1 MPWLWGPP
9 GEAVP
14 GPVGEPSMALAA
26 GDEVPRTF
34 RWVQAEGAAGLGAV
48 GHVPTPSWGSSR
60 HPPGQRELGAAS
72 PRAPL
77 ASPGHGSPC
86 RANLWMTTWLACFQ
100 TADRAWPLAHTCPRG
115 FPSSS
120 LLQTPPPRAT
130 WPSSLPPE
138 GSVPSRASV
147 PQRERTVFSLREK
160 SASDLV
166 FSLHLIFVWLLFA
179 VLITKAG
186 RAPGGKSNW

>member
-1 MPWLWGPP
+1 MSPLPWLWGPP

-86 RANLWMTTWLACFQ
+86 RANLWMATWLACFPNGRQ
-100 TADRAWPLAHTCPRG
+100 
-115 FPSSS
+115 S
-120 LLQTPPPRAT
+120 L
-130 WPSSLPPE
+130 
-138 GSVPSRASV
+138 
-147 PQRERTVFSLREK
+147 
-160 SASDLV
+160 
-166 FSLHLIFVWLLFA
+166 
-179 VLITKAG
+179 
-186 RAPGGKSNW
+186 APGTHVPAWFSQLLSAADPSPSCHLALLSPA